1 MKLIDLQGQR
11 LYLTSKERAD
21 FLEVAKKAPCEIRTF
36 CLALHYTGCRISEA
50 LALTPRLIDF
60 SGKALVFKTLKKRD
74 RIIYRAVPIPEE
86 ALSALDIVHCLTEAL
101 GSKEST
107 ILNKPLW
114 PWSRMT
120 GFRYVKA
127 IMDEAGIS
135 DGPHKCPKGLRHGF
149 GVHAISKG
157 VPLNMLSKWL
167 GHSTLEMT
175 SIYTNALGE
184 EQRGIASRMW
194 R

>member
-21 FLEVAKKAPCEIRTF
+21 FLEAAKKAPREICTF
-36 CLALHYTGCRISEA
+36 CIALHYTGCRISEA

-60 SGKALVFKTLKKRD
+60 SDKALVFKTLKKRD
-74 RIIYRAVPIPEE
+74 KTIYRAVPIPEE
-86 ALSALDIVHCLTEAL
+86 TLDTLEMVHGLTEAL
-101 GSKEST
+101 NSKKST

-114 PWSRMT
+114 PWARMT
-120 GFRYVKA
+120 GYRYVKA
-127 IMDEAGIS
+127 VMDEAGIP

-175 SIYTNALGE
+175 SIYTDALGE
-184 EQRGIASRMW
+184 EQRSIASRMW
-194 R
+194 E

>member
-11 LYLTSKERAD
+11 LYLTSKERAN
-21 FLEVAKKAPCEIRTF
+21 FLKASKKAPHEIRTF

-74 RIIYRAVPIPEE
+74 KIIYRAVPIPEE
-86 ALSALDIVHCLTEAL
+86 ALGTLDMVHGLTEAL
-101 GSKEST
+101 SSKT
-107 ILNKPLW
+107 DTVLNKPLW

-127 IMDEAGIS
+127 VMDEAGIS

-157 VPLNMLSKWL
+157 VPLNMLQKWM
-167 GHSTLEMT
+167 GHSKMETT
-175 SIYTNALGE
+175 AIYTNALGE

-194 R
+194 E